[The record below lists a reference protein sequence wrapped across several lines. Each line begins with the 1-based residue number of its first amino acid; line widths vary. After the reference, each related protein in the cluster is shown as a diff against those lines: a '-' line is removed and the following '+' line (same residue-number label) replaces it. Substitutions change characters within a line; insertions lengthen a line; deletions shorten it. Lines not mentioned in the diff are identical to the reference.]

1 LTPAAAFAYHARA
14 CFLRHALTVL
24 RCNRDI
30 VIVTIAQEEAMKRIC
45 HLVAVVFL
53 TILVFAQSDE
63 ITPNE
68 NLVAEGIP
76 KIPAALAES
85 VGRYSEFRSGFFASW
100 HPARREMLIE
110 TRFGDTNQV
119 HLVKFPGG
127 ARTQLTFFPDRIAGA
142 AYQPVNGE
150 SFLFAKDVGG
160 GEFYQIYRYDLKSG
174 DITLLTDGKSRNT
187 SPRWSYQGDRI
198 AYGSTKRTGNDVD
211 IWVVNA
217 NDAASA
223 RMVAPMEGGGWNV
236 DDWSP
241 DGKQLLVTNYVSAAE
256 SYVWLLDVESGKK
269 ELLTPKLGSE
279 TAANGNA
286 RFAKDGKGVYM
297 TSDEDSEFQRLVY
310 LDLSSRKTK
319 LITPALQWDVDEL
332 DISQDGRWIAFEA
345 NEDGIS
351 KLHVYDIKM
360 GREIPVPKLPVG
372 VIANLQWRKGSR
384 ELGFTLTDAG
394 QPYDAYSLDMSLNK
408 IERWTYSETG
418 GLDTSGFSEPQLIH
432 WKSWDDRSISGFLYK
447 PPAKFTGKHPV
458 IIAIHGGPEG
468 QYRPDFLARDNYYIN
483 ELGIAMIY
491 PNVRGSTGYGKTFQK
506 LDNGFLREGSYK
518 DINTLIDWIQAQAD
532 LDSNKIMITGG
543 SYGGFMTLAVAT
555 NYNDRICCSVDVVG
569 PSNLVTF
576 LEHTSGYR
584 KDLRRVEY
592 GDERDPKMRAYLE
605 SIAPAN
611 KAKNIT
617 KPLFVIAGANDPRV
631 PASESAQM
639 VEVVRKNGT
648 PVWWL
653 LAKDEGHGFAKKKN
667 RDYQFYATVEFVKE
681 YLLK

>member
-1 LTPAAAFAYHARA
+1 
-14 CFLRHALTVL
+14 
-24 RCNRDI
+24 
-30 VIVTIAQEEAMKRIC
+30 MKRIC

-53 TILVFAQSDE
+53 TSLMFAQNDE
-63 ITPNE
+63 IVPNE

-76 KIPAALAES
+76 KIPASLADS

-100 HPARREMLIE
+100 HPIRREMLIE
-110 TRFGDTNQV
+110 TRFADTNQV
-119 HLVKFPGG
+119 HQVKFPGG

-142 AYQPVNGE
+142 AYQPVTGE
-150 SFLFAKDVGG
+150 SFLFVKDVGG
-160 GEFYQIYRYDLKSG
+160 GEFFQIYLYDLKTA

-211 IWVVNA
+211 IWVVNV
-217 NDAASA
+217 NDPTSA
-223 RMVAPMEGGGWNV
+223 HMVSQMEGGGWSV

-241 DGKQLLVTNYVSAAE
+241 DGKQLLVTSSVSAAE
-256 SYVWLLDVESGKK
+256 SYVWLLDVETGKK
-269 ELLTPKLGSE
+269 ELLTPKTGSE

-297 TSDEDSEFQRLVY
+297 TSDEGSEFQRLVY

-319 LITPALQWDVDEL
+319 VINPSLHWDVDEL
-332 DISQDGRWIAFEA
+332 DLSQDGRWIAYEA

-372 VIANLQWRKGSR
+372 VIGNLQWRTGNH
-384 ELGFTLTDAG
+384 ELGFTLSDAS
-394 QPYDAYSLDMSLNK
+394 QAYDAYSLEMSLDK

-418 GLDTSGFSEPQLIH
+418 GLNTSGFSDPQLIH

-447 PPAKFTGKHPV
+447 PPPKFTGKHPV
-458 IIAIHGGPEG
+458 IIDIHGGPEG
-468 QYRPDFLARDNYYIN
+468 QTRPDFLGRDNYFIN

-518 DINTLIDWIQAQAD
+518 DINTLIDWIQTQPD

-592 GDERDPKMRAYLE
+592 GDERDPKMREFLE

-667 RDYQFYATVEFVKE
+667 RDYQFYATVKFVKE